1 MNALKVFSFVA
12 TSIGVNALASRA
24 LCVGARRSLSIS
36 GGADD
41 ELRRKLKE
49 GTSLNAG
56 EQIWIVDPSTNTPL
70 RAGDRSEMRLQKLC
84 HRATYILLVRPS
96 DGKLFV
102 QKRSTLKDYKPGY
115 WDPTPGGVVGYG
127 ESYELN
133 AQREL
138 EEEMG
143 LSSVPLKWCFTF
155 HYKDSDVDCWGDA
168 WEGEWEGRP
177 EDLNVQKEEVDEVE
191 CMSVEE
197 IFERAKGEEFT
208 NDSMHAL
215 SLWKDWKGGW
225 GGGEGGRKAFVGR
238 K

>member
-1 MNALKVFSFVA
+1 
-12 TSIGVNALASRA
+12 
-24 LCVGARRSLSIS
+24 
-36 GGADD
+36 
-41 ELRRKLKE
+41 
-49 GTSLNAG
+49 
-56 EQIWIVDPSTNTPL
+56 
-70 RAGDRSEMRLQKLC
+70 MRLQKLC

-177 EDLNVQKEEVDEVE
+177 EVRMVKAQNALRGRRISIFNLHDPKNEI
-191 CMSVEE
+191 SVASV
-197 IFERAKGEEFT
+197 IRHIARYLR
-208 NDSMHAL
+208 S
-215 SLWKDWKGGW
+215 
-225 GGGEGGRKAFVGR
+225 
-238 K
+238 